1 MATVYK
7 SNLVKKLHRH
17 RGIYSGKPYEVA
29 GRIFLPA
36 GTVLAVGDDL
46 LGVPVGENQRIK
58 EVTLLVVGDTSTAAG
73 EIGYF
78 QMLDA
83 AGNPVK
89 VQRRGPNAYAPA
101 EDTFTSPTTASA
113 AYKAAGQLDGY
124 VRQQVTGAT
133 VTKLPG
139 PVNIGVRITT
149 GATVGADTEVFIGAV
164 FDGETSTKETGGDP
178 FMDNSY
184 LLAN

>member
-17 RGIYSGKPYEVA
+17 RGIYSGQPYEVA
-29 GRIFLPA
+29 GRIFLKA
-36 GTVLAVGDDL
+36 GTVLGVGDDL
-46 LGVPVGENQRIK
+46 LGVPVGENQRVK
-58 EVTLLVVGDTSTAAG
+58 EVTLLVIGDTSTAAG

-78 QMLDA
+78 QLLDK

-89 VQRRGPNAYAPA
+89 VQRRGPDAQAPA
-101 EDTFTSPTTASA
+101 SDTFTSPATSSA

-124 VRQQVTGAT
+124 VRQQVTGAA
-133 VTKLPG
+133 VAKLPG

-164 FDGETSTKETGGDP
+164 FDGETSTVETGGDP
-178 FMDNSY
+178 SVDNSY
-184 LLAN
+184 LLG